1 MVDASGC
8 LQSHM
13 SPRRGRINHMM
24 GACNHDIDVKLIPF
38 SVAQQG
44 LQLCVDSTESLL
56 SAAEILQGSN
66 PTYAFFLVLTAYE
79 ELAKSRRILDAASI
93 SHVSQNDMLVEDS
106 MFSHHETKYK
116 VTMGY
121 LDNWITTWDSI
132 RHDFWPDIP
141 SLDTPELRADRNE
154 IRQRG
159 YKLRMSCLYVD
170 YDRDWI
176 QRISVQPEKVERNLQ
191 MAKSMLSGFVNS
203 LHDWQAAIS

>member
-1 MVDASGC
+1 
-8 LQSHM
+8 
-13 SPRRGRINHMM
+13 MM

-38 SVAQQG
+38 SVAQQR

-93 SHVSQNDMLVEDS
+93 SHVSQNDMPVEDS

-116 VTMGY
+116 VTMDY
-121 LDNWITTWDSI
+121 LDYWISTWDSI
-132 RHDFWPDIP
+132 RLSFWPNIP
-141 SLDTPELRADRNE
+141 RLDTRELRADRDE

-159 YKLRMSCLYVD
+159 FKLRMSCLYVD
-170 YDRDWI
+170 FLGGWI

-203 LHDWQAAIS
+203 LQNWQAAIS